1 MLPYLFYFIHKRFVG
16 LVLCSAFFFC
26 PAARKSRK
34 RRTALSSRS
43 DAINIGYH
51 SVIQLEWAGRVVL
64 FLFSRFS
71 CSFHQ
76 RPPEKEKSN
85 ETRCKPRKIGEY
97 QRRIKNEAQK
107 KIIIIKKTTKTKHER
122 WAHEIGV
129 DGFFFWFFFG
139 FFLRNEI
146 FHVFHFSGPFFLFS
160 FDFSSS
166 FVATGGTMSFVLRP
180 AAVERLTH
188 CGGQS
193 RWP

>member
-1 MLPYLFYFIHKRFVG
+1 MKRGVN
-16 LVLCSAFFFC
+16 
-26 PAARKSRK
+26 R
-34 RRTALSSRS
+34 
-43 DAINIGYH
+43 
-51 SVIQLEWAGRVVL
+51 
-64 FLFSRFS
+64 
-71 CSFHQ
+71 
-76 RPPEKEKSN
+76 EKSVN
-85 ETRCKPRKIGEY
+85 TNDESKMRHRK
-97 QRRIKNEAQK
+97 KNNNK
-107 KIIIIKKTTKTKHER
+107 KKTTKTKHER